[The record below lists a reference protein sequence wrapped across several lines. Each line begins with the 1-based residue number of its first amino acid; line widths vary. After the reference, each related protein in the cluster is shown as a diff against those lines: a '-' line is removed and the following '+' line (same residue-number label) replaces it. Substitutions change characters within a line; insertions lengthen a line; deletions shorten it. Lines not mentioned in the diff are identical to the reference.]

1 MLLALQVIAENETAF
16 FRRVTVE
23 VNVEL
28 EISILVLLYYCFFGL
43 VNRRLLM
50 RTRIQVESIQVVVV
64 RVQPVIASSNAVR
77 VQQWNY
83 FELVLFE

>member
-1 MLLALQVIAENETAF
+1 M
-16 FRRVTVE
+16 TVE

-28 EISILVLLYYCFFGL
+28 EITILVLLYDSFFGL